1 MAAAN
6 TAAARRGVPGPNRR
20 CISIGWMP
28 DSAVHT
34 AMAESEK
41 TAT

>member
-6 TAAARRGVPGPNRR
+6 TAAARRGAPGPNRR
-20 CISIGWMP
+20 CSSTGWMP

-34 AMAESEK
+34 AMADSEN